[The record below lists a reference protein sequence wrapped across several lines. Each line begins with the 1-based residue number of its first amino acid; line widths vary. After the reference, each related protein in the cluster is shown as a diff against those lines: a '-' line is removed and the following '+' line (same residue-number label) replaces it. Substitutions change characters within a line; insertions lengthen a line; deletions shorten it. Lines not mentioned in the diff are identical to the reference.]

1 MKQIGLKKI
10 TGKIVVKTGLHI
22 GADSSTVEIGGMDN
36 PIIRNPLTR
45 EPYIP
50 GSSIKGKMRS
60 LMEWKLGR
68 LDMTPDDIRKKG
80 GPCVCGKADCPICRV
95 FGRANKNQKSKNTND
110 KNKTPNDKN
119 AADNMRGPTRIIVRD
134 AFLTKEWS
142 EKFNQGKA
150 IVEEKS
156 ENSLNRITA
165 EANPRPIE
173 RVVPGVEFDFEI
185 DYRVIDTGDNGDTD
199 EKFFKTVVK
208 EGLKMLQNDY
218 LGGGGTRGNGQIA
231 FIELKNE
238 NGEKIT
244 L

>member
-22 GADSSTVEIGGMDN
+22 GAGNDKVEIGGMDN

-60 LMEWKLGR
+60 LMEWKLEKI
-68 LDMTPDDIRKKG
+68 DMKKG
-80 GPCVCGKADCPICRV
+80 GPCACGKPDCPICRV
-95 FGRANKNQKSKNTND
+95 FGSANNSQKSKEYND
-110 KNKTPNDKN
+110 KNNFDDMN
-119 AADNMRGPTRIIVRD
+119 NMRGPTRIIVRD
-134 AFLTKEWS
+134 AVLTKEWS

-165 EANPRPIE
+165 AAIPRPIE
-173 RVVPGVEFDFEI
+173 RVVPKVEFDFEI
-185 DYRVIDTGDNGDTD
+185 DYRIIDTGDGGKKD
-199 EKFFKTVVK
+199 EELFVSVVK
-208 EGLKMLQNDY
+208 EGLKILENDY

-231 FIELKNE
+231 FKELKDE
-238 NGEKIT
+238 DGKEII

>member
-22 GADSSTVEIGGMDN
+22 GAGNDKVEIGGMDN

-60 LMEWKLGR
+60 LLEWKLDKI
-68 LDMTPDDIRKKG
+68 DMTPTELKKKG
-80 GPCVCGKADCPICRV
+80 GPCACGKPDCPICRV
-95 FGRANKNQKSKNTND
+95 FGSANKSQNS
-110 KNKTPNDKN
+110 NKPNAKDDSDN
-119 AADNMRGPTRIIVRD
+119 INNMRGPTRIIVRD
-134 AFLTKEWS
+134 AVLTNEWS
-142 EKFNQGKA
+142 EKFRQGKA

-165 EANPRPIE
+165 AANPRPIE
-173 RVVPGVEFDFEI
+173 RVVPEVKFDFEI
-185 DYRVIDTGDNGDTD
+185 DYRIIDTGDNGDKD
-199 EKFFKTVVK
+199 REFFDSVVI

-231 FIELKNE
+231 FTELKDE
-238 NGEKIT
+238 DGKEIT

>member
-1 MKQIGLKKI
+1 MKQIALKKI

-22 GADSSTVEIGGMDN
+22 GAGNDKVEIGGMDN

-60 LMEWKLGR
+60 LLEWKLDKVLSPSGKAG
-68 LDMTPDDIRKKG
+68 TP
-80 GPCVCGKADCPICRV
+80 CSCGKADCPICRV
-95 FGRANKNQKSKNTND
+95 FGSANNSKNAD
-110 KNKTPNDKN
+110 KEK
-119 AADNMRGPTRIIVRD
+119 GPTRIIVRD
-134 AFLTKEWS
+134 AVLTEAWS
-142 EKFNQGKA
+142 KKFREGEA
-150 IVEEKS
+150 LIEEKN

-185 DYRVIDTGDNGDTD
+185 AYRVIDTGDNGSID
-199 EKFFKTVVK
+199 EKNYKEVVLD
-208 EGLKMLQNDY
+208 GLKLLQDDY

-231 FIELKNE
+231 FVDLKDE
-238 NGEKIT
+238 SGTAIA